1 MFIKSSNKLLNFF
14 LFILSSISI
23 IGALSLIPTDFASIT
38 KSMFWV
44 LVFLIVLTYSFIKS
58 KSLRK
63 IVLNLRRWIIFIS
76 IILTFCWQFI
86 LVKTLSGNT
95 WWDTSIVAQ
104 AASGQKNWL
113 GMMYFSYYPNTFYLF
128 RFEKFIFE
136 AFNLGN
142 FKELTTVLNNINII
156 VLDLSFVFLINAV
169 KRIFKKK
176 KVTYLVGFFSWILIV
191 LSPYVVIFYSDTL
204 GFFVSS
210 LILYILSFL
219 FDNRSIIKTYCL
231 YIVLGVL
238 SVIGYFIKPSL
249 VIVYIALTI
258 VGILSIVIKYISV
271 RKNIKFFVAFLLSL
285 GISFSFL
292 QYYQH
297 HNEIYNI
304 DSRMT
309 MPMSHF
315 IVMGMT
321 EKGGYDPQNTK
332 ENFDVKDPKKRN
344 QMNIE
349 SAAKKLNEMGLT
361 NYLKFLVIKQSNNTS
376 DATFGWR
383 NEAQG
388 VGFLIPFENY
398 HDYFMNKIQKIFTSS
413 ESGQNWK
420 GYALLN
426 QLIWVIVLIGLILSL
441 PLKELKVQFFKYTV
455 IGGMIFLLIFEGGRS
470 RYLIQFL
477 PYIFIL
483 ASLGI
488 TNAINV
494 VISKK
499 N

>member
-231 YIVLGVL
+231 Y
-238 SVIGYFIKPSL
+238 
-249 VIVYIALTI
+249 
-258 VGILSIVIKYISV
+258 
-271 RKNIKFFVAFLLSL
+271 
-285 GISFSFL
+285 
-292 QYYQH
+292 
-297 HNEIYNI
+297 
-304 DSRMT
+304 
-309 MPMSHF
+309 
-315 IVMGMT
+315 
-321 EKGGYDPQNTK
+321 
-332 ENFDVKDPKKRN
+332 
-344 QMNIE
+344 
-349 SAAKKLNEMGLT
+349 
-361 NYLKFLVIKQSNNTS
+361 
-376 DATFGWR
+376 
-383 NEAQG
+383 
-388 VGFLIPFENY
+388 
-398 HDYFMNKIQKIFTSS
+398 
-413 ESGQNWK
+413 
-420 GYALLN
+420 
-426 QLIWVIVLIGLILSL
+426 
-441 PLKELKVQFFKYTV
+441 
-455 IGGMIFLLIFEGGRS
+455 
-470 RYLIQFL
+470 
-477 PYIFIL
+477 
-483 ASLGI
+483 
-488 TNAINV
+488 
-494 VISKK
+494 
-499 N
+499 

>member
-1 MFIKSSNKLLNFF
+1 MLIKSSNKLLNLL
-14 LFILSSISI
+14 LFILSSISV
-23 IGALSLIPTDFASIT
+23 IGAISLIPNDFASIT
-38 KSMFWV
+38 KSMFWT
-44 LVFLIVLTYSFIKS
+44 LVFLSVFTYSFIKS

-63 IVLNLRRWIIFIS
+63 ILLRSGRWIIFIFL
-76 IILTFCWQFI
+76 ILTVCWQFI
-86 LVKTLSGNT
+86 LVKALSGNT
-95 WWDTSIVAQ
+95 WWDTSIVAR

-136 AFNLGN
+136 VLNLSN

-156 VLDLSFVFLINAV
+156 VLDLSFIFLINAIR
-169 KRIFKKK
+169 RIFKEKEIA
-176 KVTYLVGFFSWILIV
+176 YLVGFFSWILIV

-204 GFFVSS
+204 GFFISS
-210 LILYILSFL
+210 LILYTLSF
-219 FDNRSIIKTYCL
+219 FFGNRSILKTYCL
-231 YIVLGVL
+231 CIVLGVL

-249 VIVYIALTI
+249 VIAYIALII
-258 VGILSIVIKYISV
+258 VGILSIAVKRVSV
-271 RKNIKFFVAFLLSL
+271 RKNIKFIVAFLLSF
-285 GISFSFL
+285 GIIFSFL

-304 DSRMT
+304 ESRMT

-332 ENFDVKDPKKRN
+332 ENFDIKDPKKRN

-349 SAAKKLNEMGLT
+349 SAAKKLDEMGPT
-361 NYLKFLVIKQSNNTS
+361 NYLKFLVIKQVSNTS

-388 VGFLIPFENY
+388 VGFLIPFENS
-398 HDYFMNKIQKIFTSS
+398 HDHFINKIQKIFTSS

-420 GYALLN
+420 GYALIN
-426 QLIWVIVLIGLILSL
+426 QFIWVIVLVGLILSL

-477 PYIFIL
+477 PYIFVL

-488 TNAINV
+488 GRLQ
-494 VISKK
+494 
-499 N
+499 